1 MADRRCFTKKITESD
16 AFLEMPV
23 STQALYFHLNMNA
36 CDDDGFVNSPKKVAR
51 MVGASEDD
59 LRLLILKNFV
69 IAFDTGVIVIKHWR
83 MHNSLRNDRY
93 HPTDYQEEFK
103 QLGLKDNGS
112 YTLSGNQ
119 VATDWQPLVSEMET
133 EHNLTKHNITKHNL
147 TKHKYGQYNNVLLT
161 DEDMEKLKNEF
172 PRDWEERVER
182 LSEYVAST
190 GKSYKNHLATIR
202 AWARKDK
209 PAKKEEEL
217 PTYEDFVEM

>member
-1 MADRRCFTKKITESD
+1 MADKRCFNKKITESD
-16 AFLEMPV
+16 AFLEMPT

-36 CDDDGFVNSPKKVAR
+36 CDDDGFVNAPKTVMRK
-51 MVGASEDD
+51 VGASEDD

-83 MHNSLRNDRY
+83 MHNTLKNDRY
-93 HPTDYQEEFK
+93 HPTDYREEFE
-103 QLGLKDNGS
+103 QLGIKYNGV
-112 YTLSGNQ
+112 YTLEPKWNQ
-119 VATDWQPLVSEMET
+119 VGTNAETELNLT
-133 EHNLTKHNITKHNL
+133 EHNLTKHNL

-161 DEDMEKLKNEF
+161 DEDMEKLKSEF
-172 PRDWEERVER
+172 PNDWENRIER
-182 LSEYVAST
+182 LSEYMAST
-190 GKSYKNHLATIR
+190 GKPYKNHLATIR